1 MRSEREVREMLKKVE
16 KHIKYYEVATRIE
29 LIYWLWVKKTL
40 EWVLG
45 EREEI

>member
-16 KHIKYYEVATRIE
+16 KKIKFYEVDAKVE
-29 LIYWLWVKKTL
+29 LIYWLWAKKTL

-45 EREEI
+45 EREKI